1 MERPAGSTASLPPSA
16 AASAAGGDGMR
27 RPALSASLALA
38 VALACAPVA
47 ALAQGLPP
55 GVKTFSAKDVIEG
68 TKVSREACAA
78 TPRTVFVESF
88 GQGIC
93 IRYYLSGPVKG
104 QAPIVFFTG
113 DVLGLDDKGRREV
126 DPGYLTQ
133 APEFIDIASKVWAG
147 RLKAPMLFFGRMGM
161 NGSSGW
167 HGDRRTALEVDVT
180 EKALDA
186 IAAKEGATGFHL
198 VGQSGGAML
207 VPALLASRDDV
218 GCAVIASGP
227 LDFRAFTRAY
237 GITFRTSG
245 ARAHY
250 DPMAD
255 VAKIAPKIAGDGG
268 SRLFVLTDPKDTAV
282 PAKFQAPF
290 VAALEKAGGRPVQIF
305 TGGRDKDHHAL
316 IEKALFVAGQCVGE
330 ASDAEIVQRWQGRA
344 GDDLPR

>member
-1 MERPAGSTASLPPSA
+1 MSASRASGHLAVLIAGLLASLGGA
-16 AASAAGGDGMR
+16 AA
-27 RPALSASLALA
+27 
-38 VALACAPVA
+38 
-47 ALAQGLPP
+47 QGVPQ

-68 TKVSREACAA
+68 TKVSREQCAA

-104 QAPIVFFTG
+104 LAPIVFFTG

-180 EKALDA
+180 KKALDA
-186 IAAKEGATGFHL
+186 IAAKEGATGYHL

-207 VPALLASRDDV
+207 VPALLAARDDV

-237 GITFRTSG
+237 GITFRSSG

-250 DPMAD
+250 DPMSD
-255 VAKIAPKIAGDGG
+255 VGKIAPKIAGDGG
-268 SRLFVLTDPKDTAV
+268 SRLFVLTDPQDRAV

-290 VAALEKAGGRPVQIF
+290 VAALEAAGGRPVQIF
-305 TGGRDKDHHAL
+305 TDGRDKDHHAL

-330 ASDAEIVQRWQGRA
+330 ASDADIVKRWQGRA

>member
-1 MERPAGSTASLPPSA
+1 MGRRTLLAASLLVA
-16 AASAAGGDGMR
+16 ALGGE
-27 RPALSASLALA
+27 
-38 VALACAPVA
+38 
-47 ALAQGLPP
+47 ALAQGAPQ

-68 TKVSREACAA
+68 TKVSREQCAT
-78 TPRTVFVESF
+78 TPRTVFVEAF
-88 GQGIC
+88 GQGVC
-93 IRYYLSGPVKG
+93 IRYYASGPMRG
-104 QAPIVFFTG
+104 AAPIVFFTG

-133 APEFIDIASKVWAG
+133 APEFIDIAAKVWAQ
-147 RLKAPMLFFGRMGM
+147 RLKAPMIFFGRMGL

-167 HGDRRTALEVDVT
+167 HGDRRTALEVEVT
-180 EKALDA
+180 KQALDA

-207 VPALLASRDDV
+207 VPALMAARDDV

-227 LDFRAFTRAY
+227 LDFRAFTKAY

-255 VAKIAPKIAGDGG
+255 VGKIAPKIAGDGG
-268 SRLFVLTDPKDTAV
+268 SRLFVLTDPDDRAV
-282 PAKFQAPF
+282 PAKFQFPF
-290 VAALEKAGGRPVQIF
+290 VAALDKAGGRPVAIA
-305 TGGRDKDHHAL
+305 TAGRDKDHHAL

-330 ASDAEIVQRWQGRA
+330 ASDADIVARWQGRA

>member
-1 MERPAGSTASLPPSA
+1 MSRV
-16 AASAAGGDGMR
+16 R
-27 RPALSASLALA
+27 ALVLGLA
-38 VALACAPVA
+38 A
-47 ALAQGLPP
+47 ALAGVGTAAAQGAPQ

-68 TKVSREACAA
+68 TKVSREVCAR
-78 TPRTVFVESF
+78 TPRTVFVEAF

-93 IRYYLSGPVKG
+93 IRYYASGTLRG

-113 DVLGLDDKGRREV
+113 DVLGLDEKGRREV
-126 DPGYLTQ
+126 EPGYLTQ
-133 APEFIDIASKVWAG
+133 APEYIDIASKIWSE
-147 RLKAPMLFFGRMGM
+147 RLKAPMIFFGRMGL

-167 HGDRRTALEVDVT
+167 HGDRRTALEVEVT
-180 EKALDA
+180 RKALDA
-186 IAAKEGATGFHL
+186 IAAKEGATGYHL

-207 VPALLASRDDV
+207 VPALLAARDDV

-237 GITFRTSG
+237 GITFRTGG

-255 VAKIAPKIAGDGG
+255 VGRIAPKIAGDGG
-268 SRLFVLTDPKDTAV
+268 SRLFVLTDPQDRAV

-290 VAALEKAGGRPVQIF
+290 VTALEKAGGRPVQIL

-316 IEKALFVAGQCVGE
+316 IEKALFVTGQCVAE
-330 ASDAEIVQRWQGRA
+330 ASDAEIVKRWHGRA